1 MYSFDEVNQLFM
13 GTIEP
18 KIRQFLE
25 KGFSGEVDMALPSF
39 PNVAFSNLSFFNYSI
54 IWNET
59 RIDPTK
65 DPQVFRYTSYV
76 DYYNCAFSYEYG
88 IKKGNGT
95 LLMEGVFLNFSFSV
109 NFSNGIG
116 GLGFEVFIVG
126 SPSLVYAGMQFDL
139 ANEAE
144 FTDGV
149 NFVCDALPTNILNNV
164 VSGLRERIPDFING
178 MVTDPNS
185 WTDIKTLGF
194 ANLDV
199 IWAGRVLNITSVQL
213 EDQGLTYS
221 FLNVSLVLNMTS
233 QPTSAK
239 Q

>member
-1 MYSFDEVNQLFM
+1 
-13 GTIEP
+13 
-18 KIRQFLE
+18 
-25 KGFSGEVDMALPSF
+25 
-39 PNVAFSNLSFFNYSI
+39 
-54 IWNET
+54 
-59 RIDPTK
+59 
-65 DPQVFRYTSYV
+65 
-76 DYYNCAFSYEYG
+76 
-88 IKKGNGT
+88 
-95 LLMEGVFLNFSFSV
+95 MEGVFLNFSFSV